1 MKEITPMELKVK
13 IDKVPYEELM
23 NVTRF
28 KQTMSDLC

>member
-1 MKEITPMELKVK
+1 MQEITPMELEVK
-13 IDKVPYEELM
+13 IGKVPDEELM